1 MLTTE
6 TPQLRTARDDQDGFT
21 LIELLVVILI
31 IGILAAV
38 ALPIFLGQANKG
50 KDASAKSDAR
60 NAVAQVETCFIDEQS
75 YENCDGATDR
85 AMYASDIDWD
95 RITVST
101 SGIGAGIFKV
111 DAVSDSGNHFFIT
124 KRDDGAFVRTCAAG
138 GKGACRS
145 DETW

>member
-1 MLTTE
+1 MRSTT
-6 TPQLRTARDDQDGFT
+6 RDDQDGFT

-38 ALPIFLGQANKG
+38 ALPVFLGQTNKG

-60 NAVAQVETCFIDEQS
+60 NAVAQVETCFIDEQT

-85 AMYASDIDWD
+85 AMYASEIDWD

-101 SGIGAGIFKV
+101 SGIGGAIFKV
-111 DAVSDSGNHFFIT
+111 DARSDSGNHFFIT
-124 KRDDGAFVRTCAAG
+124 KRDDGQFTRTCTTG
-138 GKGACRS
+138 GSGACRT

>member
-1 MLTTE
+1 MPAAESTMHSAT
-6 TPQLRTARDDQDGFT
+6 RDDQAGFT

-38 ALPIFLGQANKG
+38 ALPVFLGQANKG

-60 NAVAQVETCFIDEQS
+60 NAVAQVETCFIDEQT

-101 SGIGAGIFKV
+101 TGLGSAIFKV
-111 DAVSDSGNHFFIT
+111 DARSDSGNHFFIT
-124 KRDDGAFVRTCAAG
+124 KRDDGAFARTCTTG